1 MPKKIKYTDRQIHN
15 LLEAIYEG
23 RITTGELPEDLYYA
37 IADYLKDGVYEGF
50 GKTLSELEFGGTDY
64 ELLNELRNNI
74 YMFSG
79 AKTYQQVREM
89 SEQVA
94 DAPTF
99 KEFRDAA
106 LQTYDQYNVDWLAS
120 EYNTAI
126 AQAAEARQW
135 QQIEADKDILPLI
148 RYSAI
153 EDENTSELCQSIDGT
168 TLPVDDDFW
177 DDFTPPN
184 HFNCFKPDT
193 LVLVPTGWRRIDAV
207 KNGELIIGGSGNKHE
222 ITAVHI
228 NSFNGTMIEITIKN
242 NSITAT
248 KNHRFL
254 TINGWK
260 CAENILIGDIIIQN
274 IEVSF
279 FNKIITAINNLAV
292 IFDYLFMSIKRK
304 WKAVANTFNTHFNFR
319 QININKTTINQF
331 ISDCIKSFTYTK
343 IKNNLFALCKSIM
356 INISFFRVGIIRIYH
371 FLVSFFSNFR
381 VKHRIVFSHSNNSI
395 RTFSTEHRGRYFF
408 NDFTHFFARI
418 FSPIT
423 GIYPLS
429 FYSFAT
435 PSRGEVIFNKQSHKG
450 SSVNIPFN
458 ANLSKSKHLDKINT
472 GEGFTGGQPLDSFDT
487 LFNFKLN
494 AFFHRKFVLVK
505 KIKEINYS
513 GQIYNL
519 SVNNDES
526 YITKVGVVH
535 NCRCV
540 LEQLD
545 EGKVTEDVDKLAK
558 QANELI
564 QPEFKMNAG
573 KDGYIFNPDHPYFE
587 VAKKDEAL
595 ARNNFNLPIP
605 DTDD

>member
-64 ELLNELRNNI
+64 ELLNELRTNI

-79 AKTYQQVREM
+79 AKTYKQVKEM

-94 DAPTF
+94 DSPTF

-184 HFNCFKPDT
+184 HFNC
-193 LVLVPTGWRRIDAV
+193 R
-207 KNGELIIGGSGNKHE
+207 
-222 ITAVHI
+222 
-228 NSFNGTMIEITIKN
+228 
-242 NSITAT
+242 
-248 KNHRFL
+248 
-254 TINGWK
+254 
-260 CAENILIGDIIIQN
+260 
-274 IEVSF
+274 
-279 FNKIITAINNLAV
+279 
-292 IFDYLFMSIKRK
+292 
-304 WKAVANTFNTHFNFR
+304 
-319 QININKTTINQF
+319 
-331 ISDCIKSFTYTK
+331 CI
-343 IKNNLFALCKSIM
+343 
-356 INISFFRVGIIRIYH
+356 
-371 FLVSFFSNFR
+371 
-381 VKHRIVFSHSNNSI
+381 
-395 RTFSTEHRGRYFF
+395 
-408 NDFTHFFARI
+408 
-418 FSPIT
+418 
-423 GIYPLS
+423 
-429 FYSFAT
+429 
-435 PSRGEVIFNKQSHKG
+435 
-450 SSVNIPFN
+450 
-458 ANLSKSKHLDKINT
+458 
-472 GEGFTGGQPLDSFDT
+472 
-487 LFNFKLN
+487 
-494 AFFHRKFVLVK
+494 
-505 KIKEINYS
+505 
-513 GQIYNL
+513 
-519 SVNNDES
+519 
-526 YITKVGVVH
+526 
-535 NCRCV
+535 

-573 KDGYIFNPDHPYFE
+573 KDGYIFNSDHPYFE
-587 VAKKDEAL
+587 VAKKDVAL